1 MAQLSD
7 KAIKIYDEYFKAGT
21 TKSDFENKL
30 KQSNHKVGFQELI
43 TYDSIL
49 KEIES
54 YVGYDSIIGTS
65 GLAYDVITSYKEY
78 LGEQNLELNAYKY
91 ITTSGLTQELFD
103 AFIATPAG
111 STGIGLVL
119 NNSKLVYELAKI
131 TNVVNLIIGNTI
143 SLDSLLNS
151 SKAIKAFSETPLA
164 ASLIFNNIDAN
175 KKFKDYILFTNK
187 ETLPVNIT
195 ASGIDKFVY
204 LNDKYI
210 FFQNDTIYF
219 SDDAIEWDSAYI
231 GIEPDVQTNTT
242 WFDYDPVS
250 EAYVIAFLES
260 GDHVYV
266 SYDLI
271 TWTPKL
277 IPATGVKTG
286 VAFINGVLLL
296 AIPGYI
302 YKSVNLGDSWSQL
315 KFDSGKNFFF
325 NKFDNKVVWH
335 TDLLS
340 IGYIDETIASNNL
353 GPVDSFDEQPIYV
366 SAADSTLFFI
376 TKIIDPEGNTH
387 NYIYYIKDL
396 ISIDNL
402 QKYEFGKSAEDYG
415 IQNIYYA
422 NGVYIAKTSSGYITS
437 IDGINWSVKRLDSSY
452 ILNINGISS
461 KGIFGAVL
469 DTNLISTNYNLQD
482 DETGGGGGG
491 GGEEPAPEEPDQLLT
506 ECLLSLSYAD
516 IVNDEGSKLLLN
528 NHYGYVDNKKYLL
541 NTGTYIITDI
551 PESDPIAILNDG
563 KLGEIQY
570 FGDPTKRFVNSVN
583 GGSYFFY
590 YGNIRISVLG
600 DFGTVGIYSYTNGD
614 IGAND
619 ILEYNVAGAFANTTD
634 SDTTTMDNTILQ
646 TNTITC

>member
-43 TYDSIL
+43 TYDKIL

-54 YVGYDSIIGTS
+54 FVGYDSIIGTS
-65 GLAYDVITSYKEY
+65 GVAYDVIKAYKEY

-103 AFIATPAG
+103 AFISTPAG
-111 STGIGLVL
+111 STGFGLVL
-119 NNSKLVYELAKI
+119 NNSKLVYELAS
-131 TNVVNLIIGNTI
+131 NSEVVGLIISNTV

-195 ASGIDKFVY
+195 QSGIDKFTY
-204 LNDKYI
+204 LNGKYI
-210 FFQNDTIYF
+210 FFQNNAIYY
-219 SDDAIEWDSAYI
+219 SDDAIEWSNAEI

-250 EAYVIAFLES
+250 ESYVIAFLES
-260 GDHVYV
+260 GDYVYT
-266 SYDLI
+266 SGDLI
-271 TWTPKL
+271 AWTPRL
-277 IPATGVKTG
+277 IPTAGVKTG
-286 VAFINGVLLL
+286 VAFINGTLLL

-302 YKSVNLGDSWSQL
+302 YKSTDLGASWSQL
-315 KFDSGKNFFF
+315 KFDSGKNFYF
-325 NKFDNKVVWH
+325 NKFDTNVVWH

-340 IGYIDETIASNNL
+340 LGYIDQTVNSNNI

-376 TKIIDPEGNTH
+376 TKVIDGTQTH

-396 ISIDNL
+396 ISINNL
-402 QKYEFGKSAEDYG
+402 QKYEFGKGGEDYN
-415 IQNIYYA
+415 IENIYYA
-422 NGVYIAKTSSGYITS
+422 NGVFIAKTSSGYITS
-437 IDGINWSVKRLDSSY
+437 IDGINWNVKRLDSSY
-452 ILNINGISS
+452 ILNLNGISS
-461 KGIFGAVL
+461 KGIFGGVV
-469 DTNLISTNYNLQD
+469 DTNLLSTNYNLLD
-482 DETGGGGGG
+482 DEDNGNGG
-491 GGEEPAPEEPDQLLT
+491 GGEPPVPSEPNQLET
-506 ECLLSLSYAD
+506 ECLFSLSYAD
-516 IVNDEGSKLLLN
+516 VIKDNGFKILLN
-528 NHYGYVDNKKYLL
+528 SHYGYIPNKKYLL
-541 NTGTYIITDI
+541 NIGTYIITGI

-563 KLGEIQY
+563 KLSTIQY

-590 YGNIRISVLG
+590 HGNVRISVLG
-600 DFGTVGIYSYTNGD
+600 DFESVGIYSYTNGD
-614 IGAND
+614 IGAEN
-619 ILEYNVAGAFANTTD
+619 ILEYNVAGSFDNTTD
-634 SDTTTMDNTILQ
+634 ADTTTTDNIIVQ

>member
-43 TYDSIL
+43 TYDKIL

-54 YVGYDSIIGTS
+54 FVGYDSIIGTS
-65 GLAYDVITSYKEY
+65 GVAYDVIKAYKEY

-103 AFIATPAG
+103 AFISTPAG
-111 STGIGLVL
+111 STGFGLVL
-119 NNSKLVYELAKI
+119 NNSKLVYELAG
-131 TNVVNLIIGNTI
+131 NSEVVGLIIGNTV

-195 ASGIDKFVY
+195 QSGIDKFTY
-204 LNDKYI
+204 LNSKYI
-210 FFQNDTIYF
+210 FFQNNTIYY
-219 SDDAIEWDSAYI
+219 SDDAIEWSSAEI
-231 GIEPDVQTNTT
+231 GIEPDVHTNSTY
-242 WFDYDPVS
+242 FDYDPVS
-250 EAYVIAFLES
+250 ESYVIAFLES
-260 GDHVYV
+260 GDYVYT
-266 SYDLI
+266 SGDLI
-271 TWTPKL
+271 TWTPRL
-277 IPATGVKTG
+277 IPTLGVKTG
-286 VAFINGVLLL
+286 VAFINGTLLL

-302 YKSVNLGDSWSQL
+302 YKSTNLGASWSQL
-315 KFDSGKNFFF
+315 KFDSGKNFYF
-325 NKFDNKVVWH
+325 NKFDTNVVWH

-340 IGYIDETIASNNL
+340 LGYIDQTVTSNNI

-376 TKIIDPEGNTH
+376 TKVIDGTQTH

-396 ISIDNL
+396 ISINNL
-402 QKYEFGKSAEDYG
+402 QKYEFGKGGEDYN
-415 IQNIYYA
+415 IENIYYA
-422 NGVYIAKTSSGYITS
+422 NGVFIAKTSTGYITS
-437 IDGINWSVKRLDSSY
+437 IDGINWNVKRLDSSY
-452 ILNINGISS
+452 ILNLNGISS
-461 KGIFGAVL
+461 KGIFGGVV
-469 DTNLISTNYNLQD
+469 DTNLLSTNYNLL
-482 DETGGGGGG
+482 DEEDNGNGG
-491 GGEEPAPEEPDQLLT
+491 GGEPPVPSEPNQLET
-506 ECLLSLSYAD
+506 ECLFSLSYAD
-516 IVNDEGSKLLLN
+516 VIKDNGFKILLN
-528 NHYGYVDNKKYLL
+528 SHYGYIPNKKYLL
-541 NTGTYIITDI
+541 NTGTYIITGI

-563 KLGEIQY
+563 KLATIQY
-570 FGDPTKRFVNSVN
+570 FGDPTKRFVNSVG

-590 YGNIRISVLG
+590 YGNVRISVLG
-600 DFGTVGIYSYTNGD
+600 DFGSVGIYSYTNGEV
-614 IGAND
+614 GAEN
-619 ILEYNVAGAFANTTD
+619 ILEYNVAGAFASTSD
-634 SDTTTMDNTILQ
+634 SDTTTIDNTILQ

>member
-43 TYDSIL
+43 TYDKIL
-49 KEIES
+49 KEIEA

-65 GLAYDVITSYKEY
+65 GVAYDVISEYKEY

-103 AFIATPAG
+103 AFISTPGG
-111 STGIGLVL
+111 STGFGLVL
-119 NNSKLVYELAKI
+119 NNSKLSYELAS
-131 TNVVNLIIGNTI
+131 NSAVVSLIINNLS

-151 SKAIKAFSETPLA
+151 DKAIKAFSETPLA
-164 ASLIFNNIDAN
+164 ASLIFNNIEAN

-195 ASGIDKFVY
+195 QSGIDKFVY

-210 FFQNDTIYF
+210 FFQNNTIYY
-219 SDDAIEWDSAYI
+219 SDDAVEWSSAEI
-231 GIEPDVQTNTT
+231 GIEPDIQTNTT
-242 WFDYDPVS
+242 WFDYDAVS

-260 GDHVYV
+260 GDHVYI
-266 SYDLI
+266 SSDLI
-271 TWTPKL
+271 TWTAKL

-286 VAFINGVLLL
+286 VSFISGTLLL

-302 YKSVNLGDSWSQL
+302 YKSTNLGDSWSQL
-315 KFDSGKNFFF
+315 KFDAGKSFYF
-325 NKFDNKVVWH
+325 NKFGNNIVWH

-340 IGYIDETIASNNL
+340 LGYIDQNVVSNNI
-353 GPVDSFDEQPIYV
+353 GPVDSFDEQPLYV

-376 TKIIDPEGNTH
+376 TKVIDGTQTH

-396 ISIDNL
+396 ISISNL
-402 QKYEFGKSAEDYG
+402 QKYEFGKGGEDYN
-415 IQNIYYA
+415 IENIYYA
-422 NGVYIAKTSSGYITS
+422 NGVFIAKTSSGYITS
-437 IDGINWSVKRLDSSY
+437 IDGINWNVKRLDSSY
-452 ILNINGISS
+452 ILNLNGISS
-461 KGIFGAVL
+461 KGIFGGVV
-469 DTNLISTNYNLQD
+469 DTNLLSTNYNLLD
-482 DETGGGGGG
+482 DEDNGNGG
-491 GGEEPAPEEPDQLLT
+491 GGEPPVPSEPNQLET
-506 ECLLSLSYAD
+506 ECLFNLSYAD
-516 IVNDEGSKLLLN
+516 VIKDNGFKILLN
-528 NHYGYVDNKKYLL
+528 SHYGYIPNKKYLL
-541 NTGTYIITDI
+541 NTGTYIITGI

-563 KLGEIQY
+563 KLATIQY

-590 YGNIRISVLG
+590 YGNVRISVLG
-600 DFGTVGIYSYTNGD
+600 DFGSVGIYSYTNGEV
-614 IGAND
+614 GAEN
-619 ILEYNVAGAFANTTD
+619 ILEYNVAGAFANTSD
-634 SDTTTMDNTILQ
+634 SDTTTIDNTILQ